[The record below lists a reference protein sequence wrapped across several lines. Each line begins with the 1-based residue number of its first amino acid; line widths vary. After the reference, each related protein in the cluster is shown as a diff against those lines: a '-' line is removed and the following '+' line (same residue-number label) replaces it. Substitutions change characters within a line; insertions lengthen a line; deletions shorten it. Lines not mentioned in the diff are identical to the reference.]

1 MLSFIDFSTPQVQ
14 AAIING
20 FFSTIVTGIFG
31 LISLIIS
38 SNFRKDA
45 QKAERLEVKLQTAID
60 DIHFLLKVEEL
71 HCQRNKNNENQ
82 GYKNITRNMV
92 RQSFSPLDFSGK
104 FTPGKVNDRKYSD

>member
-1 MLSFIDFSTPQVQ
+1 MQMLSFIDFSTPQVQ

-31 LISLIIS
+31 LIGLIIS

-45 QKAERLEVKLQTAID
+45 QKAERLEVKLQKAID

-71 HCQRNKNNENQ
+71 HCERNKENFQQ
-82 GYKNITRNMV
+82 GYKIITREIV
-92 RQSFSPLDFSGK
+92 RESYPNLDFSGK
-104 FTPGKVNDRKYSD
+104 FTPGNIRS